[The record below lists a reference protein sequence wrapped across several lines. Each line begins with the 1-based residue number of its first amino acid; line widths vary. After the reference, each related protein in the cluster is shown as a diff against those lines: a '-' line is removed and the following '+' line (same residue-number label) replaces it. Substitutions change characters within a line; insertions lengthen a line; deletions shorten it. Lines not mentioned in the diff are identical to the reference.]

1 MRILYLE
8 DFEPD
13 ASFVRQYMGSTDHE
27 FMDVR
32 SIDEAAQ
39 ILESA
44 QPDVFLV
51 DIVIGGDTSY
61 ELIKRAVDGQAA
73 KHVVAVTAK
82 ALPGDQRRCL
92 NLGCTSVITKPFTV
106 DILEQMLDQLA
117 ETAS

>member
-13 ASFVRQYMGSTDHE
+13 ASFVRLYMGSTGHE
-27 FMDVR
+27 FVDVR
-32 SIDEAAQ
+32 SIDEATQ
-39 ILESA
+39 ILKTER
-44 QPDVFLV
+44 PDVFLV

-61 ELIKRAVDGQAA
+61 ELIKYAVDAQAA

-82 ALPGDQRRCL
+82 ALPGDQRYCM

-106 DILEQMLDQLA
+106 DELEDMLEQLA
-117 ETAS
+117 